1 MLFFVKVLAPHSGEL
16 EGHAIDHVLCR
27 DLRLQSEPSV
37 DVIVAVL
44 LLVEHPTT
52 SADHD
57 VLS

>member
-16 EGHAIDHVLCR
+16 EGHSIDHVLCR
-27 DLRLQSEPSV
+27 DLRLESEPSI
-37 DVIVAVL
+37 DIVVTFL
-44 LLVEHPTT
+44 FLIEHPTT